1 MWVQILHSR
10 RWWSRGAWFK
20 NSVYLTI
27 HDFISSSTD
36 ELKGVVREVGG
47 EGEIPKG
54 ICQEYQFFMS
64 VIYLKSLR
72 IRNIRSGQKGAPSA
86 SRGQSLLEHFFLNCL
101 KPLLKTSRWQVGRSL
116 QEFYLQTETSSKF
129 SFKHEL
135 NLKQVFPF
143 DSDGGAC
150 VGACTWYFYIHSQ
163 MSLKPT
169 KRFLPQATKGVNI
182 TKGISMLYFIASNL
196 VLGY

>member
-1 MWVQILHSR
+1 M
-10 RWWSRGAWFK
+10 
-20 NSVYLTI
+20 YPTI

-36 ELKGVVREVGG
+36 EWKGVVGEVG
-47 EGEIPKG
+47 EEDEIPKG
-54 ICQEYQFFMS
+54 ICQEYQLFVS

-72 IRNIRSGQKGAPSA
+72 IRNGVSGQKGALSA
-86 SRGQSLLEHFFLNCL
+86 SRGQSLLEHFFLNRL
-101 KPLLKTSRWQVGRSL
+101 KPLLKTSHLQVGRSL

-143 DSDGGAC
+143 DWDRGAC
-150 VGACTWYFYIHSQ
+150 VGARDWYFYIHFH

-169 KRFLPQATKGVNI
+169 KRFLPQATKGANI